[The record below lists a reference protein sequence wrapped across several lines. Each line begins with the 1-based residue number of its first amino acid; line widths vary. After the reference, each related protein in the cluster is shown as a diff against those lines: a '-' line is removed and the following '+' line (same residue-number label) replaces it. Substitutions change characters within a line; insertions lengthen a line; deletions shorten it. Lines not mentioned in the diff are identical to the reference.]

1 MRQGSNPENVRQKP
15 TRRKMRSLEDP
26 RILERIRKAEEHV
39 QSGQAY
45 EDSESMSAAELGD
58 VIADLR
64 ARQPL
69 DDHEA

>member
-1 MRQGSNPENVRQKP
+1 MKRRSNPENVRQKP
-15 TRRKMRSLEDP
+15 ARRKMRSLQDP
-26 RILERIRKAEEHV
+26 NILERIREAEEHV
-39 QSGQAY
+39 QNGQAY

-64 ARQPL
+64 ARQHL